1 MKKFFKILS
10 RLLILLVIVIVIIAI
25 VPSLRSRAAYHIEQT
40 WIKVN
45 YLLHPP
51 EEEIFTPAT
60 QVAEEMQATQQALTA
75 LAPSATITQSP
86 DPVMPTTT
94 PTITSTPVP
103 DKVAL
108 TGIIYQTQK
117 GFFNY
122 CAPANLYMALTYWGW
137 RGDVNEVGSYLKP
150 FNEDKNVMVY
160 EIADYV
166 EEKTDYSIVT
176 RYGGTL
182 DVLKRLLAAG
192 FPVLIEK
199 GTYTRDLTGKIS
211 WMGHFNVISGYDDTT
226 QMIITQD
233 SLISK
238 DYEIPYDTIQKE
250 WRGFNYVFQVIYP
263 ADQEERVMSALG
275 EYADEVS
282 SYQIA
287 AQIASDEAVKLTG
300 NDQFHGWFN
309 RGTSLEL
316 LQDYFGSASAYDQAF
331 LLLPTL
337 DAANRPWRIMWYETG
352 PYFSY
357 YYTGRYQDVINL
369 ATNTID
375 AATQPYFEESFYWR
389 ALAYAA
395 LGELDLAKEDFC
407 TSIKYHPNFPPALT
421 QMQSL
426 GMSECP

>member
-1 MKKFFKILS
+1 MKKFLRILS
-10 RLLILLVIVIVIIAI
+10 RLLILLVIVIAIIAI
-25 VPSLRSRAAYHIEQT
+25 VPSLRSRAVYHIEQS
-40 WIKVN
+40 WIKFN

-60 QVAEEMQATQQALTA
+60 QVAEDMQATQQALTA
-75 LAPSATITQSP
+75 LAPTATITQSL
-86 DPVMPTTT
+86 DPIMPTTT

-182 DVLKRLLAAG
+182 EVVKRLLAAG

-226 QMIITQD
+226 QMVIVQD

-238 DYEIPYDTIQKE
+238 DYEISYDTIQKE

-263 ADQEERVMSALG
+263 SDQEERVMSALG
-275 EYADEVS
+275 EYADEVA

-287 AQIASDEAVKLTG
+287 AQIASDEAIKLTG

-395 LGELDLAKEDFC
+395 LGDLNLAKEDFC
-407 TSIKYHPNFPPALT
+407 TSLKYHPNFLPALT
-421 QMQSL
+421 QMQNL

>member
-1 MKKFFKILS
+1 MKKLLRILS
-10 RLLILLVIVIVIIAI
+10 SLLILLVVLIAIIAI
-25 VPSLRSRAAYHIEQT
+25 VPSLRSRAVYHIQQT
-40 WIKVN
+40 WIKVS
-45 YLLHPP
+45 YFLDPP
-51 EEEIFTPAT
+51 EEELFTPAT
-60 QVAEEMQATQQALTA
+60 QVAGEMQATQQALTA
-75 LAPSATITQSP
+75 LAPTATHTPSP
-86 DPVMPTTT
+86 DPVIATAT
-94 PTITSTPVP
+94 PTITTTPIP

-108 TGIIYQTQK
+108 TGVIYQTQK

-182 DVLKRLLAAG
+182 DELKRLLAAG
-192 FPVLIEK
+192 FPILIEK

-211 WMGHFNVISGYDDTT
+211 WMGHFNVITGYDDTT
-226 QMIITQD
+226 QLIVVQD
-233 SLISK
+233 SLISE
-238 DYEIPYDTIQKE
+238 DYEIPYDMLQKE

-263 ADQEERVMSALG
+263 ADQEVRVMSALG

-287 AQIASDEAVKLTG
+287 AKIASDEAVKLTG

-316 LQDYFGSASAYDQAF
+316 LQDYFGSAAAYDQAF
-331 LLLPTL
+331 MLLPTL

-389 ALAYAA
+389 GLAYAA
-395 LGELDLAKEDFC
+395 LGDLDSAKKDFC
-407 TSIKYHPNFPPALT
+407 TSLKYHPNFPPALT

-426 GMSECP
+426 GLSECP